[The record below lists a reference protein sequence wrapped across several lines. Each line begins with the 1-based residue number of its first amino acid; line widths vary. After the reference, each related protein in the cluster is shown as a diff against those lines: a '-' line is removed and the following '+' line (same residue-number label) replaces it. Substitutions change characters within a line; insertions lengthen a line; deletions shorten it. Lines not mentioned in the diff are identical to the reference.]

1 MAQLQTLSVAD
12 LSVAERAEVDAA
24 MRQRS
29 PQWLADNND
38 IFVLWICLVLAGLGA
53 IGVSSFHVLPVLT
66 SIDLLLLVW
75 VALVPW
81 MLLLLVGIGLVGWT
95 VSTVARTYGK
105 RGCLSTSFGTFLV
118 RGPKLKGVRHG
129 DVAAIKRRG
138 IRTKTQSFT
147 VFELVT
153 KDGEKLTMYAHG
165 GWATHAIEAIEKVN
179 GKMPVSEY

>member
-1 MAQLQTLSVAD
+1 MAQLQTLSSSE
-12 LSVAERAEVDAA
+12 LSVAEHAEVEAA
-24 MRQRS
+24 MKQRS
-29 PQWLADNND
+29 PQYLPDNND
-38 IFVLWICLVLAGLGA
+38 IFVLWICLLLAGLGA
-53 IGVSSFHVLPVLT
+53 IGGSFLHVLPALS
-66 SIDLLLLVW
+66 SIELLLLVW
-75 VALVPW
+75 IALVPW
-81 MLLLLVGIGLVGWT
+81 ILLLLVGIALVGWT
-95 VSTVARTYGK
+95 VSTVVRTHGK

-153 KDGEKLTMYAHG
+153 KDGQKLTMYAHG

-179 GKMPVSEY
+179 GKTPVSEY